1 MAEEEEFQDEES
13 EDQSFLDFEDEDES
27 DSDDERESWTIL
39 IVDDEPEIHAVTR
52 LALEGF
58 QFDGKPIRF
67 VDAHS
72 AVEARELIQQH
83 SDTALVLLDVVM
95 EEEDSGLQFVK
106 FVREEMRLPLARIIL
121 RTGQPGVA
129 PEESVIL
136 EYDIND
142 YKAKTEL
149 TSGRLFA
156 SVVLALRG
164 YRDLRMLEATRRDKE
179 RVLIE
184 LKDKEIEAAKERAEK
199 EAAEAKDALAEE
211 LSIANK
217 RMKRDLDAAA
227 EIQRAFLPDESTTM
241 PGVNIAWMLKSCDE
255 LAGDML
261 DLIVLDEDKL
271 GLFVADVSG
280 HGVPAAL
287 LSVTLSRVISDVD
300 GAGSIVKDSS
310 GDVPRIVPPSDV
322 ADKLNQLFS
331 WNDSTQQYFTM
342 VYGVLNTRTRE
353 LVYVAAG
360 HPGPLV
366 ISADKSV
373 RSLPSAGFPIGVLE
387 EPFEQNTTTLQPGDR
402 LFIFTD
408 GLTETMNKQDKL
420 FDREHLTEAVLGLNG
435 MSLEESLQRLIEIAE
450 EWRDGEPAEDDLTLL
465 AVELE

>member
-1 MAEEEEFQDEES
+1 MAEEKLIVDEES
-13 EDQSFLDFEDEDES
+13 EDDSFLDFDAEEETDPDE
-27 DSDDERESWTIL
+27 ERESWTIL

-58 QFDGKPIRF
+58 EFDGKPIGF

-72 AVEARELIQQH
+72 AEEARELIQQH

-149 TSGRLFA
+149 TSARLFA

-164 YRDLRMLEATRRDKE
+164 YRDLRALEATRRDNE

-184 LKDKEIEAAKERAEK
+184 LHDKEIEAAKERVEK
-199 EAAEAKDALAEE
+199 EAAVAKAALAEE
-211 LSIANK
+211 LTVANK

-227 EIQRAFLPDESTTM
+227 LIQKAFLPNESVGV
-241 PGVNIAWMLKSCDE
+241 PGAKTAWTIESCDE

-261 DLIVLDEDKL
+261 DLIVLGDSML

-287 LSVTLSRVISDVD
+287 LSVTLSQLISDVD
-300 GAGSIVKDSS
+300 GPGSIVKDSS
-310 GDVPRIVPPSDV
+310 GDNSQIVPPSKV
-322 ADKLNQLFS
+322 AEKLNQLFS
-331 WNDSTQQYFTM
+331 WNDNTQQYFTM
-342 VYGVLNTRTRE
+342 VYGVLNTKTGQ
-353 LVYVAAG
+353 LDYVAAG

-366 ISADKSV
+366 VSKDKSV
-373 RSLPSAGFPIGVLE
+373 RSLPSGGFPIGLLD
-387 EPFEQNTTTLQPGDR
+387 EPFEQDSITMQPGDR
-402 LFIFTD
+402 LYIFTD
-408 GLTETMNKQDKL
+408 GLTETMNKQSEL
-420 FDREHLTEAVLGLNG
+420 FDREHLIEAVKGLDG
-435 MSLEESLQRLIEIAE
+435 VSLKESLQRIVEIAG
-450 EWRDGEPAEDDLTLL
+450 EWREGAPPEDDLTLL
-465 AVELE
+465 AVELD

>member
-1 MAEEEEFQDEES
+1 MGEKILVEDEES
-13 EDQSFLDFEDEDES
+13 RDESLLDF
-27 DSDDERESWTIL
+27 DDEEDSKPEGERDSWTIL

-58 QFDGKPIRF
+58 RFDGKPIGF

-72 AVEARELIQQH
+72 AEEARDLILQH

-149 TSGRLFA
+149 TSARLFA
-156 SVVLALRG
+156 CVVLALRG
-164 YRDLRMLEATRRDKE
+164 YRDLRALEATLRDNE

-184 LKDKEIEAAKERAEK
+184 LKDKEIEAAKVRGEK
-199 EAAEAKDALAEE
+199 EAAEAKAALAEG

-217 RMKRDLDAAA
+217 RMKRDLNAAA
-227 EIQRAFLPDESTTM
+227 LIQKAFLPNENLGV
-241 PGVNIAWMLKSCDE
+241 PGVKTGWTLESCDE
-255 LAGDML
+255 LAGDIL
-261 DLIVLDEDKL
+261 DLIILGDGML

-287 LSVTLSRVISDVD
+287 LAVTLSRVISDVD
-300 GAGSIVKDSS
+300 GPGSIVKVSS
-310 GDVPRIVPPSDV
+310 GDNRRIVPPSEV
-322 ADKLNQLFS
+322 AGKLNQLFS

-342 VYGVLNTRTRE
+342 VYGVLNTHTRQ
-353 LVYVAAG
+353 LDYVAAG

-366 ISADKSV
+366 VSKDKSI
-373 RSLPSAGFPIGVLE
+373 RSLPSDGFPIGLLD
-387 EPFEQNTTTLQPGDR
+387 EPFEQNSVTLQPGDR
-402 LFIFTD
+402 LYIFTD
-408 GLTETMNKQDKL
+408 GLTETMNKQNVL
-420 FDREHLTEAVLGLNG
+420 FDREHLIEAMQGLEE
-435 MSLEESLQRLIEIAE
+435 MSLKESLRRLVEMAV
-450 EWRDGEPAEDDLTLL
+450 EWREGEPPEDDLTLL
-465 AVELE
+465 AIELD

>member
-1 MAEEEEFQDEES
+1 M
-13 EDQSFLDFEDEDES
+13 
-27 DSDDERESWTIL
+27 
-39 IVDDEPEIHAVTR
+39 DDEPEIHAVTR

-58 QFDGKPIRF
+58 EFDGKPIGF

-72 AVEARELIQQH
+72 AEEARELIKQN
-83 SDTALVLLDVVM
+83 SDTALVLLDVVR

-106 FVREEMRLPLARIIL
+106 FVREEMQLPLARIIL

-149 TSGRLFA
+149 TSARLFA

-164 YRDLRMLEATRRDKE
+164 SRDLRALEATRKDNE

-184 LKDKEIEAAKERAEK
+184 LKDKEIEAAKERVEK
-199 EAAEAKDALAEE
+199 EAAVAKAAMAEE
-211 LSIANK
+211 LDIANK
-217 RMKRDLDAAA
+217 RMKRDLNAAA
-227 EIQRAFLPDESTTM
+227 LIQKAFLPDENDGV
-241 PGVNIAWMLKSCDE
+241 PGVKTAWILQSCDE

-261 DLIVLDEDKL
+261 DLIVLGDDML

-287 LSVTLSRVISDVD
+287 LSVTLSQVISDVD
-300 GAGSIVKDSS
+300 GPGSIVKDSS
-310 GDVPRIVPPSDV
+310 GDNTRFVPPSEV

-331 WNDSTQQYFTM
+331 WNESTQQYFTM
-342 VYGVLNTRTRE
+342 VYGVLNTKTRQ
-353 LVYVAAG
+353 LDYVAAG

-366 ISADKSV
+366 VSRDKSIH
-373 RSLPSAGFPIGVLE
+373 SLPSAGFPIGLLDE
-387 EPFEQNTTTLQPGDR
+387 AFEQDSICLQPGDR
-402 LFIFTD
+402 LYIFTD
-408 GLTETMNKQDKL
+408 GLTETMNKQNEL
-420 FDREHLTEAVLGLNG
+420 FDREHLIETVKGLDE
-435 MSLEESLQRLIEIAE
+435 MSLEESLQQLVKIAV
-450 EWRDGEPAEDDLTLL
+450 EWREGEPPEDDLTLL

>member
-1 MAEEEEFQDEES
+1 MAEEELFQDEES
-13 EDQSFLDFEDEDES
+13 EDQSFLDLEDEDES

-72 AVEARELIQQH
+72 AAEAKELIQQH

-149 TSGRLFA
+149 TSARLFA

-199 EAAEAKDALAEE
+199 EAAEAKAALAEE

-227 EIQRAFLPDESTTM
+227 EIQKAFLPDESTTV

-300 GAGSIVKDSS
+300 GDGSIVKDSS
-310 GDVPRIVPPSDV
+310 GDVPRIVPPSEV

-353 LVYVAAG
+353 LDY
-360 HPGPLV
+360 
-366 ISADKSV
+366 
-373 RSLPSAGFPIGVLE
+373 
-387 EPFEQNTTTLQPGDR
+387 
-402 LFIFTD
+402 
-408 GLTETMNKQDKL
+408 
-420 FDREHLTEAVLGLNG
+420 
-435 MSLEESLQRLIEIAE
+435 
-450 EWRDGEPAEDDLTLL
+450 
-465 AVELE
+465 